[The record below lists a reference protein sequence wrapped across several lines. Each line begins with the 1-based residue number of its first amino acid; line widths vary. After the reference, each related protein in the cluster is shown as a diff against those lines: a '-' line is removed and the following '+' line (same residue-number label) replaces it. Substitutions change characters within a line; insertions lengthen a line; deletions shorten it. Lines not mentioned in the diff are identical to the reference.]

1 LTQRRDRFDATKRI
15 AMDEQE
21 EAMNNWDDGYP
32 EDDDE
37 DDEDNEEEP

>member
-1 LTQRRDRFDATKRI
+1 
-15 AMDEQE
+15 MDEQE